1 MTARKD
7 PRGPINTVATSILDL
22 VAHVPN
28 SHEARVPAPTERAN
42 DIARAAARQA
52 SMIAGSLS
60 LPPGWLGWITVL
72 PEMLAVWK
80 IQAQMVADIA
90 GVYGQHHRLR
100 REHLLYCLFKQV
112 SAQLFRD
119 MAVRMGERVVVR
131 PATGKALHLI
141 AQQLG
146 GQLAG
151 LALRKGA
158 SRFVP
163 LLGALGVGAYAYYDT
178 RQVANNAL
186 ALFGGKPSGTEDQS
200 DVLDAAET
208 VVSVDTEKIP
218 KNHEK

>member
-1 MTARKD
+1 MTSRKD
-7 PRGPINTVATSILDL
+7 PRGPINTVATTILDL
-22 VAHVPN
+22 VAI
-28 SHEARVPAPTERAN
+28 VPASHQTRAPVPAERAR

-52 SMIAGSLS
+52 SLIAGSLS
-60 LPPGWLGWITVL
+60 LPPGWLGWVTVL
-72 PEMLAVWK
+72 PEMVAVWK

-119 MAVRMGERVVVR
+119 LAVRMGERVVVR
-131 PATGKALHLI
+131 PATVKVMQVI

-146 GQLAG
+146 MQLAG
-151 LALRKGA
+151 VALRKGA

-178 RQVANNAL
+178 WQVANNAL
-186 ALFGGKPSGTEDQS
+186 ALFGGKPGEPDDLGASTDTI
-200 DVLDAAET
+200 AAA
-208 VVSVDTEKIP
+208 DTNTP
-218 KNHEK
+218 KK

>member
-7 PRGPINTVATSILDL
+7 PRGPINTVATTILDV
-22 VAHVPN
+22 VAQVPQ
-28 SHEARVPAPTERAN
+28 SHQHRATVPAAQARA
-42 DIARAAARQA
+42 IARAAARQA
-52 SMIAGSLS
+52 SLVAGSLS

-119 MAVRMGERVVVR
+119 LAVRMGERVVVR
-131 PATGKALHLI
+131 PASSKVLQLL

-146 GQLAG
+146 GQLAS

-178 RQVANNAL
+178 WQVANNAL
-186 ALFGGKPSGTEDQS
+186 ALFGEKP
-200 DVLDAAET
+200 AAA
-208 VVSVDTEKIP
+208 DDP
-218 KNHEK
+218 DHPAAPNNL

>member
-7 PRGPINTVATSILDL
+7 PRGPIQTVATSILDL
-22 VAHVPN
+22 VSQTPHT
-28 SHEARVPAPTERAN
+28 HEARAPLPAERARV
-42 DIARAAARQA
+42 IARTAARQA
-52 SMIAGSLS
+52 SLIAGSLS

-119 MAVRMGERVVVR
+119 LAVRMGERVVVR
-131 PATGKALHLI
+131 PATVKVMQVI

-146 GQLAG
+146 VQLAG
-151 LALRKGA
+151 VALRKGA

-178 RQVANNAL
+178 QQVANNAL
-186 ALFGGKPSGTEDQS
+186 ALFGGKPSDP
-200 DVLDAAET
+200 DNL
-208 VVSVDTEKIP
+208 VDTLDTLDTIDAVDPDPPPQLRK
-218 KNHEK
+218 K

>member
-1 MTARKD
+1 MTTRKD
-7 PRGPINTVATSILDL
+7 PRGAIQTVTTTILDL
-22 VAHVPN
+22 VAQTPN
-28 SHEARVPAPTERAN
+28 THEARAQVPAERAHA
-42 DIARAAARQA
+42 IARTAARQA
-52 SMIAGSLS
+52 SLVAGSLS

-131 PATGKALHLI
+131 PATTKVI
-141 AQQLG
+141 QVVAQQLG
-146 GQLAG
+146 VQLAG
-151 LALRKGA
+151 VALRKGA

-186 ALFGGKPSGTEDQS
+186 ALFGGKPDEPPNIIH
-200 DVLDAAET
+200 
-208 VVSVDTEKIP
+208 K
-218 KNHEK
+218 K